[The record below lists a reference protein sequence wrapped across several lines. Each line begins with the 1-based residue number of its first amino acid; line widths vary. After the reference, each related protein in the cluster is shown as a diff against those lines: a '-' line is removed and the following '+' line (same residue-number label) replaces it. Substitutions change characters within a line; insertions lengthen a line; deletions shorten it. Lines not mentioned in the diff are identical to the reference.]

1 MGKRSTAVLSRLAAA
16 ALLWALALQF
26 APLSPAAR
34 QAVQLVRGSSG
45 NGASSP
51 LLCSQLTAVPR
62 VTQLPLWA
70 LLSFGF
76 YAAASIGWSM
86 LTFPACPEAAV
97 ELQRVRRRCARPAPS
112 AARAAALL
120 QSRGSHRL
128 RCASCSACAVQSSCP
143 ARALG
148 RCVRACWL

>member
-1 MGKRSTAVLSRLAAA
+1 MGKRSSAVLLRLAAA

-51 LLCSQLTAVPR
+51 LLRSQLTALPR
-62 VTQLPLWA
+62 VMQLPLWA

-97 ELQRVRRRCARPAPS
+97 ELQRVRTRRLESRPTSLLPSNAVAVRIGS
-112 AARAAALL
+112 AA
-120 QSRGSHRL
+120 
-128 RCASCSACAVQSSCP
+128 
-143 ARALG
+143 
-148 RCVRACWL
+148 